1 MTLKLKYGRI
11 SPYSGGILFISIEE
25 KLLQKFNER
34 EVANGSM
41 YRLCSKVVDAE
52 QRLKEKLNDEQL
64 ELLRK
69 FNEAQDKHH
78 MEEVDEALLYGFRF
92 GVSLIN
98 ELREI
103 KM

>member
-1 MTLKLKYGRI
+1 M
-11 SPYSGGILFISIEE
+11 SIEE
-25 KLLQKFNER
+25 KLLQEFNER

-52 QRLKEKLNDEQL
+52 QRLKEKLNQEQL
-64 ELLRK
+64 ELLTRL
-69 FNEAQDKHH
+69 NELQDKYHL
-78 MEEVDEALLYGFRF
+78 EEVEEALLYGFRY

-98 ELREI
+98 ELKQI

>member
-1 MTLKLKYGRI
+1 M
-11 SPYSGGILFISIEE
+11 FIEE
-25 KLLQKFNER
+25 KLLQEFNER
-34 EVANGSM
+34 EVANGRM
-41 YRLCSKVVDAE
+41 HRLCSKVVDAE

-98 ELREI
+98 ELKQI